1 MKRRQFLQLAGAAA
15 GAVALSGCSAAGW
28 GARGSSGK
36 TVELTYALW
45 DANEQIGLTKSVAEF
60 MRRNPNIHVTIQQV
74 PYGSYQQKITEQYIS
89 GNAPDVF
96 WVNTP
101 WLADWG
107 RGGVLTDVAPK
118 VAKAGIDMSRYY
130 PALVKLHTDGAHL
143 WGLPKDWDTICFFY
157 NATHLAKCG
166 YTTPPTDLEWNPTDG
181 GSYLHFLKQ
190 ITLDTKGRNAL
201 DSAFDPSSVAIYAT
215 SAPNSYQ
222 DSFGNYMA
230 MNGGSM
236 LPEPYATTSTLN
248 SPENRATFTF
258 MTDMLNAAH
267 VIVPG
272 AQTGPNGDDTN
283 TETLFAE
290 QRMALWMTGD
300 WNTLTASQLS
310 GFKLGVMPM
319 PAGPKGRISVF
330 NGLIDGIASNTP
342 HPDEAWQLVQWLGG
356 PESQSIM
363 ASGGYVWSAI
373 ESLDSQFL
381 AYWKKKGLDMSW
393 FLDAAKATTV
403 NFPVATGMQEGLT
416 NVTTA
421 LGPAFLGQAPVANSL
436 ARANEIFDYRISYAA
451 KK

>member
-1 MKRRQFLQLAGAAA
+1 MKRRQFLQLAAA
-15 GAVALSGCSAAGW
+15 GVGTMALSSCTAADW
-28 GARGSSGK
+28 GFRSSGSGP
-36 TVELTYALW
+36 VELTYALW

-74 PYGSYQQKITEQYIS
+74 PYNSYQQKITAQYIS

-118 VAKAGIDMSRYY
+118 VKAAGIDMSRYY
-130 PALVKLHTDGAHL
+130 PALVDLHTDGSHL

-157 NATHLAKCG
+157 NSSHLAKCG
-166 YTTPPTDLEWNPTDG
+166 FTKAPTDLSWNPQDG

-190 ITLDTKGRNAL
+190 ITLDAKGRSAL
-201 DSAFDPSSVAIYAT
+201 DAGFDPHNVKIYAT

-222 DSFGNYMA
+222 DSFGNYIA

-236 LPEPYATTSTLN
+236 LPHPYATTSTLD
-248 SPENRATFTF
+248 SRQNRETFTF
-258 MTDMLNAAH
+258 MTDMLQAAH
-267 VIVPG
+267 VVVPG
-272 AQTGPNGDDTN
+272 AQSGPNGDDTN
-283 TETLFAE
+283 TETLFASE
-290 QRMALWMTGD
+290 QMAMWMTGD
-300 WNTLTASQLS
+300 WNTLTVSQLS
-310 GFKLGVMPM
+310 GFKIGVMPM

-330 NGLIDGIASNTP
+330 NGLIDAIVSNTP
-342 HPDEAWQLVQWLGG
+342 HPKEAWQLVQWLGG

-363 ASGGYVWSAI
+363 ASGGYVWAAI
-373 ESLDSQFL
+373 KDLDSQFL
-381 AYWKKKGLDMSW
+381 AFWKKKGLDMSW
-393 FLDAAKATTV
+393 FLDAAQHQTV

-421 LGPAFLGQAPVANSL
+421 LGPAFLGQSPLPASL
-436 ARANEIFDYRISYAA
+436 SKAADIFDYRISYSS

>member
-15 GAVALSGCSAAGW
+15 GTLALSSCSAQGW
-28 GARGSSGK
+28 GIRGGTGE

-45 DANEQIGLTKSVAEF
+45 DANQQIGLTKSVAEF
-60 MRRNPNIHVTIQQV
+60 MKRNPNINVTIQQV
-74 PYGSYQQKITEQYIS
+74 PYNNYQQKITQQYIS

-118 VAKAGIDMSRYY
+118 VKAAGIDMSRYY
-130 PALVKLHTDGAHL
+130 PALVKLHTDGDHL
-143 WGLPKDWDTICFFY
+143 WGLPKDWDTICFYY
-157 NATHLAKCG
+157 NASHLAKCG
-166 YTTPPTDLEWNPTDG
+166 FNTPPTDLQWNPQDG

-201 DSAFDPSSVAIYAT
+201 DSAFDQHNVDMYAT
-215 SAPNSYQ
+215 TAANSYQ

-236 LPEPYATTSTLN
+236 LPKPYATSSTLN
-248 SPENRATFTF
+248 SSQNREMFSF
-258 MTDMLNAAH
+258 MTDMLQAAH
-267 VIVPG
+267 VVVPA

-283 TETLFAE
+283 LQTLFASK
-290 QRMALWMTGD
+290 QMALWMAGD
-300 WNTLTASQLS
+300 WNTGTVSQLS
-310 GFKLGVMPM
+310 GFKIGIMPL
-319 PAGPKGRISVF
+319 PSGPKGRFSVF
-330 NGLIDGIASNTP
+330 NGLIDAIVSNTP
-342 HPDEAWQLVQWLGG
+342 HPEEAWKLVQWLGG
-356 PESQSIM
+356 PESQSLM
-363 ASGGYVWSAI
+363 AREGYVWSAI
-373 ESLDSQFL
+373 KELDPLFL
-381 AYWKKKGLDMSW
+381 QAWKKKGIDMTW
-393 FLDAAKATTV
+393 FLKAANGNTV

-421 LGPAFLGQAPVANSL
+421 LGPAFLGQAALPSSL
-436 ARANEIFDYRISYAA
+436 AQAAEIFDYRISYAS

>member
-15 GAVALSGCSAAGW
+15 GTLTLSSCSAAGW
-28 GARGSSGK
+28 GIKGQSGK
-36 TVELTYALW
+36 VVELTYALW
-45 DANEQIGLTKSVAEF
+45 DANQQIGLTKSVAEF
-60 MRRNPNIHVTIQQV
+60 TRRNPNIHVTIQQV
-74 PYGSYQQKITEQYIS
+74 PYGNYQQKITEQYIS

-118 VAKAGIDMSRYY
+118 VKAAGIDLSRYY
-130 PALVKLHTDGAHL
+130 PALVDLHTDGQRL

-166 YTTPPTDLEWNPTDG
+166 YAQPPTDLEWNPTDG
-181 GSYLHFLKQ
+181 GSFLRFLKR
-190 ITLDTKGRNAL
+190 ITLDKNGRSAL
-201 DSAFDPSSVAIYAT
+201 DAGFDPNNIAMYAT
-215 SAPNSYQ
+215 AATNSYQ

-236 LPEPYATTSTLN
+236 LPRPYATSSTLD
-248 SPENRATFTF
+248 SPQNRDMFTF
-258 MTDMLNAAH
+258 IIDMMNQAH
-267 VIVPG
+267 VIVPA
-272 AQTGPNGDDTN
+272 AQTGPNGDSTN
-283 TETLFAE
+283 VETLFASG
-290 QRMALWMTGD
+290 QMAMWMTGD
-300 WNTLTASQLS
+300 WNTLTVSQLS
-310 GFKLGVMPM
+310 GFKIGVMPM

-330 NGLIDGIASNTP
+330 NGLIDAIVSNTP
-342 HPDEAWQLVQWLGG
+342 HPKEAWQLAQWLGG

-363 ASGGYVWSAI
+363 AEGGYVWSAI
-373 ESLDSQFL
+373 KDLDPLFL

-393 FLDAAKATTV
+393 FLDAARGKTV
-403 NFPVATGMQEGLT
+403 NFPVATGMQEALT

-421 LGPAFLGQAPVANSL
+421 LGPAFLGQAPVASSL
-436 ARANEIFDYRISYAA
+436 ATASEIFDYRISYAS